1 MTTGPNDH
9 NYDYSFTSSSMCCQP
24 GGWYENGIGV
34 EPVSAYA
41 IQEWLLIQEDLLYL
55 GTKILYFGPKKTY
68 NYLFSKFFYIPI

>member
-1 MTTGPNDH
+1 
-9 NYDYSFTSSSMCCQP
+9 MCCQP

-55 GTKILYFGPKKTY
+55 GTKTLYFESKNRHAIIYFEYAIK
-68 NYLFSKFFYIPI
+68 FSYILIWKGSKR